1 MTTLT
6 VLQTHTLP
14 HFVED
19 YYGGTVVMTR
29 ASRGTYLCE
38 GVTRPMLL
46 INARDAHEAR
56 MKIRDHVAR
65 VAPKTDRRRKHWE
78 YS

>member
-1 MTTLT
+1 M
-6 VLQTHTLP
+6 THTDLETYLLP
-14 HFVED
+14 NFVKD

-29 ASRGTYLCE
+29 ASKTTYLCE
-38 GVTRPMLL
+38 GINRPMLL
-46 INARDAHEAR
+46 INARGAREAR
-56 MKIRDHVAR
+56 EKIRDHVSR